1 MRGDVADLALA
12 GTLFAPRY
20 ARALLRRCLRPAVPV
35 RDAAGDSAQAVSE
48 LLAGEAF
55 AVIDISGDWA
65 WGYCVHDHYVGH
77 VPLAALGE
85 GATPTHRVIRPAALV
100 HAAPD
105 FRAPAVARLSL
116 GAAVAAEGD
125 GPWLAVDGGYMVAA
139 HLATAGA
146 RVAEPVVLAESL
158 IGLPYLW
165 GGRGGNG
172 IDCSGLVQLV
182 HGLAGHTLPRDS
194 DMQQQAAGALLAPGT
209 APVRG
214 DLIFF
219 PGHVGIMADAV
230 RIIHASRAAMAVVA
244 EPLAAVTAAFAADH
258 ATPIVAHRRIA

>member
-20 ARALLRRCLRPAVPV
+20 ARALIRRCLRPAVAV

-55 AVIDISGDWA
+55 AVIDISGGWA

-77 VPLAALGE
+77 VPLAALDE
-85 GATPTHRVIRPAALV
+85 GAAPSHRVIRPAALV

-105 FRAPAVARLSL
+105 FHAPAVARLSM

-125 GPWLAVDGGYMVAA
+125 GPWLAVDGGGYMVAA
-139 HLATAGA
+139 HLAATD
-146 RVAEPVVLAESL
+146 VADPVALAESL
-158 IGLPYLW
+158 IGTPYLW
-165 GGRGGNG
+165 GGRGGDG

-182 HGLAGHTLPRDS
+182 HGLAGQPLPRDS
-194 DMQQQAAGALLAPGT
+194 DMQQQAAGTLLAPGT

-219 PGHVGIMADAV
+219 PGHVGIMTDTA

-244 EPLAAVTAAFAADH
+244 EPLADLVAAVAADH